1 MTSAR
6 WYERIEDGESGDRSF
21 SPKRGQLA
29 SRRCR
34 AADCVFLDRTNR
46 GRNSDG
52 GGQFP
57 ETTEVAGT
65 EHIPGAFVRGC
76 ETSVIGNLG
85 KGWRR
90 DAAAVVVG
98 PLAFFYP
105 GAYADDPKAWFG
117 RHDGG
122 YRSQKVLAVIKQG
135 PS

>member
-1 MTSAR
+1 VKAVTARFRQSAGSLLLGVAGLLTACSSTGPIAA
-6 WYERIEDGESGDRSF
+6 ETPTAVVS
-21 SPKRGQLA
+21 SPR
-29 SRRCR
+29 
-34 AADCVFLDRTNR
+34 
-46 GRNSDG
+46 
-52 GGQFP
+52 P
-57 ETTEVAGT
+57 TEVAGT